1 MSNTNI
7 DTAKSNLTF
16 AKINLIDVMNLAEN
30 EVEQS
35 EQELRRT
42 ILEEGYRYT
51 DGHQNVVHPELEGC
65 EGWVHTSFAQSKG
78 EITFSIYTYPTYEFI
93 SVTRIL

>member
-30 EVEQS
+30 EVEQA
-35 EQELRRT
+35 EQELRST
-42 ILEEGYRYT
+42 IREEGYYYT
-51 DGHQNVVHPELEGC
+51 DSLHFDDNPELEDC

-93 SVTRIL
+93 SVTRKL

>member
-1 MSNTNI
+1 MSNINI

-42 ILEEGYRYT
+42 ILEEGYHYT

-65 EGWVHTSFAQSKG
+65 EGWVHTSLEQSNG
-78 EITFSIYTYPTYEFI
+78 ETTFSIYTLPNYKFT
-93 SVTRIL
+93 SVVRKL